1 MNPLMKKLLSV
12 LLLLLLATA
21 CASTVVPPPKTA
33 EHYLQEGEANFEKG
47 RYEDAIANWEKVRDS
62 YFSPELNILSEL
74 KIAEAYFLSE
84 RYVEAATAYEDFL
97 KQHPDHPRTADVL
110 FQLGLSYFHQM
121 LAPDRDQTATRN
133 ALSTFTDL
141 QKRFPDFSRAEELTT
156 KIAQCSRRRAI
167 ASARSW
173 PKIRTTR
180 KKTRPISCSGM
191 PISCSNSGNGRRM
204 PSTPCF
210 AITPPAP
217 MYCKRKNW
225 WKKTT
230 DSTLHHPPSRP
241 LTPAP

>member
-1 MNPLMKKLLSV
+1 MKKLLSA

-33 EHYLQEGEANFEKG
+33 EHYLEEGEANFEKG

-133 ALSTFTDL
+133 ALSTFNDL
-141 QKRFPDFSRAEELTT
+141 QKRFPDFSRAEELAT
-156 KIAQCSRRRAI
+156 KIAQCRQRLAEHEVLVGQFYLRTKQYQAASNRISGVLAENPDYPKKDEAYFLLGHAYLMLEQRQRAADAFNSLFREYP
-167 ASARSW
+167 ASDYVLQAQ
-173 PKIRTTR
+173 KLVE
-180 KKTRPISCSGM
+180 
-191 PISCSNSGNGRRM
+191 
-204 PSTPCF
+204 
-210 AITPPAP
+210 
-217 MYCKRKNW
+217 KNY
-225 WKKTT
+225 
-230 DSTLHHPPSRP
+230 
-241 LTPAP
+241 